1 MSNGA
6 VLTLKTAHNA
16 DRLKRHYAGRIMPDE
31 LAPGPGEA
39 VSRAVAWL
47 LKSS

>member
-6 VLTLKTAHNA
+6 TLTLKNAHNA
-16 DRLKRHYAGRIMPDE
+16 DRLERTYAGRVVPDE
-31 LAPGPGEA
+31 VATAPGEA

-47 LKSS
+47 LN